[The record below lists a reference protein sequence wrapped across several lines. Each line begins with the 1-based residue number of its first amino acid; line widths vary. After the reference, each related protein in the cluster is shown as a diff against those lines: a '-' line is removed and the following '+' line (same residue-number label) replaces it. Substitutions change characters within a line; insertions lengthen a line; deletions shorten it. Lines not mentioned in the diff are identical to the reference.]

1 MSTLQITRKMASM
14 RESSSD
20 VFVNLSDQLGGLV
33 LKEEQKLAV
42 EALSRKRCNGR
53 SSHWFREIQISS
65 GNLKKLSNFGQ
76 VAMYSHPSF
85 ALEGLLLTKLDH
97 YLDL

>member
-1 MSTLQITRKMASM
+1 MSTLQITRKMASV

-42 EALSRKRCNGR
+42 EAPFSENKYNVIFASVRNN
-53 SSHWFREIQISS
+53 SPHDA
-65 GNLKKLSNFGQ
+65 LK
-76 VAMYSHPSF
+76 
-85 ALEGLLLTKLDH
+85 
-97 YLDL
+97 